1 MRWFLACSS
10 NKSRRRHRYKQTAET
25 PRSMGRLGA
34 SACTIRSQHAQT
46 SFGRT
51 CRISLNRAGTY
62 SRISETSSPRCFN
75 SPPQSWHAI
84 CFGEYFPVSRCKCP
98 GRGRRV
104 GFVAF
109 TSGTAGVCDGAS
121 CFACVAS
128 GSLGDQQLQ
137 VFDFVVARRQLL
149 SLLKSCSCGIMKS
162 AAPRH
167 PRLRS
172 DHNAHRGLL
181 ARQVLQR
188 DGWRC

>member
-1 MRWFLACSS
+1 
-10 NKSRRRHRYKQTAET
+10 
-25 PRSMGRLGA
+25 MGRLGA